1 MSRWPVGKP
10 GAGSALTCPRGVSFV
25 ADTVLKE
32 SFFSVLRA
40 SILLCTSSRL
50 LLGLRH
56 FVCNLHV
63 R

>member
-32 SFFSVLRA
+32 SFFSVLFLFRD

-56 FVCNLHV
+56 F
-63 R
+63 